1 MRNDL
6 TNMVIIEDD
15 TGTLA
20 LTWFEHSIE
29 NVLESAN
36 ITGKAL
42 SYLSN
47 PNLAGHYLAPSVLIM
62 KKIKNTSN
70 LNSHPN
76 FFWDVAFS
84 GTLGNLLI
92 RNFSFFWLVIAI
104 TLVLLLRHST
114 ASWKEYFKLNFTNFK
129 RMGGGGRG
137 GGGDK
142 GKIWWPAKNNCCIY
156 VSLCKS

>member
-1 MRNDL
+1 
-6 TNMVIIEDD
+6 MVIIEDD

-20 LTWFEHSIE
+20 LTRFEHSIE

-76 FFWDVAFS
+76 LF
-84 GTLGNLLI
+84 GTWP
-92 RNFSFFWLVIAI
+92 FP
-104 TLVLLLRHST
+104 VL
-114 ASWKEYFKLNFTNFK
+114 
-129 RMGGGGRG
+129 
-137 GGGDK
+137 
-142 GKIWWPAKNNCCIY
+142 
-156 VSLCKS
+156 